1 MAETEPN
8 RPSFA
13 FYCSF
18 KDAINSVPTD
28 KDKLEIYEAI
38 TDFAFLGKE
47 PELSAFGKAMWKLIK
62 SNLISSMVRFDRC
75 VENGKKGAEHGKK
88 GGRPRKEKP
97 HDVDVDVYV
106 HKFNKLNCVW
116 GGGKHTLTQEEK
128 KDLESRREV
137 AMYHILLP

>member
-1 MAETEPN
+1 MA
-8 RPSFA
+8 
-13 FYCSF
+13 
-18 KDAINSVPTD
+18 
-28 KDKLEIYEAI
+28 
-38 TDFAFLGKE
+38 
-47 PELSAFGKAMWKLIK
+47 
-62 SNLISSMVRFDRC
+62 RFDRC